1 MKMIKL
7 RALLVVTVVSCG
19 LFISAVVPG
28 VNPAKERLILNA
40 VMNYLEALHLKPV
53 SLDDSFSEQ
62 AFNNFI
68 DMIDPGKRFL
78 VQSEIDRLAE
88 YKYKLDE
95 QVNTRSFDFLD
106 ESEEII
112 NSAQSRAKAIFYK
125 VIDGDLSDVGKMSI
139 EMDADKRDFPK
150 DEAELE
156 LLWKKIVKYDFN
168 NRLKSKVEN
177 QNKRLTEY
185 EKANELEEEAVEDPV
200 EKEAFTV
207 KSEDELK
214 NEVIEAIK
222 KSYENW
228 FTSMEKGRRSDKFEF
243 YINAFTHIYDPHS
256 DYLSPKAKEDFDIR
270 MGGKLEGIGARLTT
284 EEEMTK
290 VISII
295 PGGPAWKGKELE
307 VDDYITAVMQEGEDP
322 VNVVGMRLDDVVQMI
337 RGNKGTK
344 VILTVKKKDGTIK
357 DLTIE
362 RDEVIIDESFA
373 RSLILDVP
381 GEIENIG
388 YIRLP
393 TFYSSFEKEDGNSCA
408 KDVKIEID
416 KLKEKNV
423 NGIILD
429 LRNNGGGSLRDV
441 IDMTGLFIESG
452 PIVQVKPRAKSA
464 YVYEDEDPQVHYSGP
479 LVVMVNQF
487 SASASEILAAA
498 LQDYERAVIVGT
510 NSTFGKGTVQR
521 FVDLDRAY
529 NSYEDLK
536 PMGNLKITMQ
546 KFYRIDGGSTQLN
559 GVVPDVIL
567 PDNYHFIE
575 TGEREYDNAMAWTE
589 IEPLDFSQ
597 DVYKVGDLDML
608 SKKSKARVDKHD
620 SFQLV
625 LENAKRL
632 KRNQDESV
640 YPLDFED
647 FSALR
652 ESREEEAA
660 RFDDIFEKDIEN
672 FNVRNLDIDM
682 EYINMDESRV
692 ARNEGWLES
701 VKKDIYL
708 EEVMRIMKDMN
719 SSKDLAES
727 KVNR

>member
-1 MKMIKL
+1 M
-7 RALLVVTVVSCG
+7 VTVVSCG

-68 DMIDPGKRFL
+68 EMIDPGKRFL

>member
-1 MKMIKL
+1 M
-7 RALLVVTVVSCG
+7 VTVVSCG

-68 DMIDPGKRFL
+68 EMIDPGKRFL

-125 VIDGDLSDVGKMSI
+125 VIDGDLSDLDEMSI

-156 LLWKKIVKYDFN
+156 LLWKKIIKYDFN

-185 EKANELEEEAVEDPV
+185 EKANELEEEAVNDPV

-228 FTSMEKGRRSDKFEF
+228 FTSMDKGRRSDKFEF

-608 SKKSKARVDKHD
+608 SKKSKARVDNHD

-660 RFDDIFEKDIEN
+660 MFDDIFEKDIEN